1 MILIP
6 EIETIVILVPRT
18 GSGSLKRAIL
28 KTYSKAH
35 VLYRHMEADGVPH
48 GYDRWRRVG
57 VARNPL
63 DRLWSLY
70 KFCQGDGLRTN
81 YPAFAERQKRAVA
94 MSFGEW
100 LLFNDVVFTD
110 PYDSEGSLKFW
121 PEYTVLHSLPE
132 NRKSQFVYLR
142 PDLGTQVVPFNLYMD
157 LCRELRIGVPPVVNS
172 TDYRS
177 PPPISAQAQAH
188 VERFFSW
195 DISVTAEERAA

>member
-70 KFCQGDGLRTN
+70 KFCK
-81 YPAFAERQKRAVA
+81 A
-94 MSFGEW
+94 
-100 LLFNDVVFTD
+100 
-110 PYDSEGSLKFW
+110 
-121 PEYTVLHSLPE
+121 TVCEPTIPHSR
-132 NRKSQFVYLR
+132 NVRSV
-142 PDLGTQVVPFNLYMD
+142 
-157 LCRELRIGVPPVVNS
+157 
-172 TDYRS
+172 RS
-177 PPPISAQAQAH
+177 PCRSASGCCSTTLSSPIPTTRKGA
-188 VERFFSW
+188 
-195 DISVTAEERAA
+195 

>member
-1 MILIP
+1 M
-6 EIETIVILVPRT
+6 
-18 GSGSLKRAIL
+18 
-28 KTYSKAH
+28 
-35 VLYRHMEADGVPH
+35 
-48 GYDRWRRVG
+48 
-57 VARNPL
+57 
-63 DRLWSLY
+63 
-70 KFCQGDGLRTN
+70 
-81 YPAFAERQKRAVA
+81 
-94 MSFGEW
+94 
-100 LLFNDVVFTD
+100 LFNDVVFTD